1 MRSKVITE
9 ITNGILY
16 FENSKLELKIGKKK
30 KPLKI

>member
-16 FENSKLELKIGKKK
+16 FENSKLKIGKKK